1 MRIFK
6 VFSIAVVA
14 LLILLTTTYIARI
27 AVINNLAKEQLN
39 LANIKLT
46 CLDFSLASN
55 MNIVVDKLCLKSPK
69 ADIEIFDTKVQWQYS
84 PEFKVINVDVKQANV
99 IGTEHLFSDHLFSDQ
114 SNDTE
119 NNEAGSNSQISS
131 LLQPYVKQI
140 EQLNL
145 PTNINVS
152 KLNYL
157 PFDSVAHLEH
167 SNIST
172 QRPHTTTY
180 IASLSA
186 VNNSIYFSL
195 KNASDVEFIKVTLDK
210 DKGINKQE
218 EGFIIRLNS
227 KLTLLKNFINAHQL
241 PIKAELQNILSHT
254 KISGD
259 INSVITYKND
269 KLSIH
274 NQITELD
281 ISAENG
287 VSISGPFQLTGALN
301 FHSQLALATNKTLN
315 STDTDNS
322 ISLKFSNKNTVSL
335 NYSQPHLMLILEEK
349 KVSSALISILKDNP
363 LTNLTITLADNATL
377 SLNDKNLNLSD
388 IEVTAYGDEREHLIE
403 LTNVDFSLAKDKNEI
418 SAQPISNLAI
428 ERFIIDSEIKL
439 ADIASYT
446 TLPVSL
452 HLEGSLDKVNQK
464 TMLSLTKNSLV
475 KAKNI
480 MLTKQHAKAKKAKI
494 LLGLKTLSST
504 FEGNLQL
511 LGNKLLSVSLKTQ
524 SQASQINVPKTLQIN
539 SFELI
544 SEIKGNLDD
553 IQINATTSADGVN
566 IGSIIVSGP
575 ALTPKIQVAADD
587 LQLTDLLSLNI
598 QLPTKVELI
607 DGLLDYSVT
616 GQVTDLNDIKNT
628 ALSAS
633 VAVTSA
639 SGDIDGIWLQELNW
653 QQHFTILAGK
663 ITTTPSKKENLTVEL
678 IETPTPISKLSI
690 NTNWTFNKHFKLS
703 ANKLKADVLGGSFSI
718 PTLQWPFEHG
728 HSVNVQ
734 LKSIDLEQVL
744 ALDKKQGIVVTG
756 DISGQLPVTFDGE
769 KYIIEDGELHNI
781 SNGLIQVIDNP
792 AVAELKASNSQLQ
805 LAFDALQNLHYHQLS
820 SAVSMGDD
828 GYMLLETVIKGRNPD
843 IDNDVNLNLNLSYD
857 LLGLLESLSITQRFE
872 ESIIK
877 GLQKNKE

>member
-27 AVINNLAKEQLN
+27 AVINNLAKEQLT

-46 CLDFSLASN
+46 CLDFSLTSN
-55 MNIVVDKLCLKSPK
+55 MNIVVDKLCLKSLK

-99 IGTEHLFSDHLFSDQ
+99 IGTEHLFSEQD
-114 SNDTE
+114 NDTE
-119 NNEAGSNSQISS
+119 NNEADSSSQISS

-152 KLNYL
+152 KLTYL
-157 PFDSVAHLEH
+157 PFDSVTHLEH

-172 QRPHTTTY
+172 QRAHTTTY
-180 IASLSA
+180 IASFTA

-195 KNASDVEFIKVTLDK
+195 KNASNVEFIKVTLDK
-210 DKGINKQE
+210 NKRINKQE
-218 EGFIIRLNS
+218 EGFTISLSS
-227 KLTLLKNFINAHQL
+227 KLTLLKNFINVHQL

-259 INSVITYKND
+259 INSVITYEND

-274 NQITELD
+274 NQVTELD

-287 VSISGPFQLTGALN
+287 VSKSGPFQLTGALN
-301 FHSQLALATNKTLN
+301 FHSQLALATNKTL
-315 STDTDNS
+315 SSTDTDTDNS

-335 NYSQPHLMLILEEK
+335 NYSQPHLMPILEEK
-349 KVSSALISILKDNP
+349 KVSSTLISILKDNP
-363 LTNLTITLADNATL
+363 LANLTISLADNATL
-377 SLNDKNLNLSD
+377 SLNDKNLNLSG

-403 LTNVDFSLAKDKNEI
+403 LTNVDFSLASDKSEI
-418 SAQPISNLAI
+418 SAQPLANLAI
-428 ERFIIDSEIKL
+428 ESFIIDSEIKL

-452 HLEGSLDKVNQK
+452 HLEGTLDKVNQK
-464 TMLSLTKNSLV
+464 TMLSLTKNSIV
-475 KAKNI
+475 TAKNI
-480 MLTKQHAKAKKAKI
+480 MLTKQNAKAKKVKM

-511 LGNKLLSVSLKTQ
+511 LDNKLLSVSLKTQ

-539 SFELI
+539 SFELM

-566 IGSIIVSGP
+566 LGSIIVSGP
-575 ALTPKIQVAADD
+575 ALTPKIQVAAND

-607 DGLLDYSVT
+607 DGLLDYSVS

-628 ALSAS
+628 PLSAS

-690 NTNWTFNKHFKLS
+690 NTNWTFNKHFKFS